1 MLVKT
6 YAAALQSIQART
18 VTIEVSC
25 TRGSY
30 FQLVGLPDTAIK
42 ESQDRIISAIESS
55 GYKFP
60 GKRIVI
66 NMSPADLRKEGA
78 AYDLPLAIGLLAADG
93 QIPSDLLEH
102 YMIMGELSLD
112 GAVRPIHGA
121 LPIAIQARSEGY
133 RGFILPEAN
142 AREAAVVNRLEVHAA
157 RTLREVIGM
166 LTGEAPLP
174 IVEVDTRGEF
184 YRGIESETF
193 DFSEVKGQET
203 VKRAL
208 EVAAAGGHNLL
219 MIGAPGSGK
228 SMMAKRLPSILPPF
242 TLNESLETTKIYSV
256 AKIHVFY
263 DKIALAGD
271 SSSPSASSLPLL
283 ASPQHLIDLCS
294 QKEQATISLEV
305 GDLP

>member
-93 QIPSDLLEH
+93 QIPLRSTRALYD
-102 YMIMGELSLD
+102 
-112 GAVRPIHGA
+112 HG
-121 LPIAIQARSEGY
+121 
-133 RGFILPEAN
+133 
-142 AREAAVVNRLEVHAA
+142 
-157 RTLREVIGM
+157 RTLPRWSGSPYPWSP
-166 LTGEAPLP
+166 THSHPSP
-174 IVEVDTRGEF
+174 
-184 YRGIESETF
+184 
-193 DFSEVKGQET
+193 
-203 VKRAL
+203 KR
-208 EVAAAGGHNLL
+208 
-219 MIGAPGSGK
+219 
-228 SMMAKRLPSILPPF
+228 RLPRL
-242 TLNESLETTKIYSV
+242 
-256 AKIHVFY
+256 H
-263 DKIALAGD
+263 
-271 SSSPSASSLPLL
+271 SSRS
-283 ASPQHLIDLCS
+283 QCS
-294 QKEQATISLEV
+294 GGCRRQ
-305 GDLP
+305 

>member
-142 AREAAVVNRLEVHAA
+142 AREAAVVNKLEVHAA
-157 RTLREVIGM
+157 RTLRDVIGM

-242 TLNESLETTKIYSV
+242 TLGESLETTKI
-256 AKIHVFY
+256 
-263 DKIALAGD
+263 
-271 SSSPSASSLPLL
+271 
-283 ASPQHLIDLCS
+283 
-294 QKEQATISLEV
+294 
-305 GDLP
+305 

>member
-6 YAAALQSIQART
+6 YAAALQSIQAQT
-18 VTIEVSC
+18 VTIEVNC

-93 QIPSDLLEH
+93 QIPADSLEH

-112 GAVRPIHGA
+112 GSVRPIHGA
-121 LPIAIQARSEGY
+121 LPIAIQARSEGF

-157 RTLREVIGM
+157 RSLREVIAM
-166 LTGEAPLP
+166 LSGEDTLP
-174 IVEVDTRGEF
+174 KVEVDTRGEF
-184 YRGIESETF
+184 YRGLREDFF

-219 MIGAPGSGK
+219 MIGPPGSGK

-242 TLNESLETTKIYSV
+242 TLEESLETTKIYSV
-256 AKIHVFY
+256 AGKLGKDVT
-263 DKIALAGD
+263 
-271 SSSPSASSLPLL
+271 
-283 ASPQHLIDLCS
+283 LIDLTCGAGRWGS
-294 QKEQATISLEV
+294 
-305 GDLP
+305 